1 MTERY
6 ADQARPD
13 AGLFI
18 DWDNLKLGLKDL
30 GRQPNISSL
39 LDAVGQRGRIVIAR
53 AYADWQQKSHAFDP
67 PNLYAAG
74 IEPVYVPIR
83 MHSGQLVKNSADVK
97 LAVDCIDFLNTAPH
111 LKTFFL
117 VSGDSDLLHL
127 VNFLRARGKRVIVVA
142 VSHTLS
148 PTLADNLDEL
158 MLYDVDIE
166 PARQPEVSVNGQRGR
181 ATTGAADTAA
191 VESRQLEEAFSAVA
205 DLLRT
210 RSNRVGSLF
219 SWIGIQLA
227 RRGIDYK
234 ALGFER
240 FKDFMQEAERRGNIR
255 ILTRGLQDWAYL
267 PEQYEHMTETELAAE
282 EQESNEDSELQS
294 VVAVQ
299 ALDPDAQRH
308 FLRYLVDLENR
319 SEYLIPPY
327 IVSHLI
333 RDSVLPSL
341 SQSQLRSLVR
351 DAIDEEIL
359 VPSTYTVPHRTTGK
373 PYELRTVRLNPDHPL
388 VRDVMDAAAVA
399 SGMSGDD

>member
-1 MTERY
+1 MTDRY
-6 ADQARPD
+6 SDQARPD

-166 PARQPEVSVNGQRGR
+166 PARQPEPSLNGKRQKP
-181 ATTGAADTAA
+181 ATDTDI
-191 VESRQLEEAFSAVA
+191 VENRQYDEAFSAVA
-205 DLLRT
+205 DLLRN

-240 FKDFMQEAERRGNIR
+240 FKDFMQEAERRGYIR

-282 EQESNEDSELQS
+282 EQEDNDGDGDLQS

-327 IVSHLI
+327 IVSHLT

-351 DAIDEEIL
+351 DAIDEDIL
-359 VPSTYTVPHRTTGK
+359 VPSTHTVPHRTTGK
-373 PYELRTVRLNPDHPL
+373 PYDLRTVRLNPEHPL

-399 SGMSGDD
+399 SGMSGEE

>member
-1 MTERY
+1 LTETFI
-6 ADQARPD
+6 DELRPD

-39 LDAVGQRGRIVIAR
+39 LDSLGQRGRIVIAR

-67 PNLYAAG
+67 PNLYNAG
-74 IEPVYVPIR
+74 IEPVYVPVR
-83 MHSGQLVKNSADVK
+83 MRSGQLVKNSADVK

-127 VNFLRARGKRVIVVA
+127 VNFLRARGKRVVVVA

-158 MLYDVDIE
+158 LLYDVDIE
-166 PARQPEVSVNGQRGR
+166 PVRQQESGVNGKKQKHP
-181 ATTGAADTAA
+181 AVDTQENPQYDA
-191 VESRQLEEAFSAVA
+191 AFSAVA
-205 DLLRT
+205 DLLRN

-219 SWIGIQLA
+219 SWIGIQLG
-227 RRGIDYK
+227 RRGVDYK
-234 ALGFER
+234 TLGFER
-240 FKDFMQEAERRGNIR
+240 FKDFMQEAERRGHIR

-267 PEQYEHMTETELAAE
+267 PEQYEHMTETELDAE
-282 EQESNEDSELQS
+282 EQEESEGENDLQP

-299 ALDPDAQRH
+299 ALDPDGQRN
-308 FLRYLVDLENR
+308 FLRYLVELEGR
-319 SEYLIPPY
+319 SDYLIPPY
-327 IVSHLI
+327 IVSHLV

-351 DAIDEEIL
+351 DAIAEEIL
-359 VPSTYTVPHRTTGK
+359 IPSTHTVPHRSTGK
-373 PYELRTVRLNPDHPL
+373 PYDLRTVKMNLNHTL
-388 VRDVMDAAAVA
+388 VGDFVNAATVE
-399 SGMSGDD
+399 SNGNE

>member
-1 MTERY
+1 MTESFI
-6 ADQARPD
+6 DELRPD

-39 LDAVGQRGRIVIAR
+39 LDSLGQRGRIVIAR

-67 PNLYAAG
+67 PNLYNAG
-74 IEPVYVPIR
+74 IEPVYVPVR
-83 MHSGQLVKNSADVK
+83 MRSGQLVKNSADVK

-127 VNFLRARGKRVIVVA
+127 VNFLRARGKRVVVVA

-158 MLYDVDIE
+158 LLYDVDIE
-166 PARQPEVSVNGQRGR
+166 PVRQQETSVNGKKQKHS
-181 ATTGAADTAA
+181 A
-191 VESRQLEEAFSAVA
+191 VEKEENPQYDAAFSAVA
-205 DLLRT
+205 DLLRN

-219 SWIGIQLA
+219 SWIGIQLG

-234 ALGFER
+234 TLGFER
-240 FKDFMQEAERRGNIR
+240 FKDFMQEAERRGHIR

-267 PEQYEHMTETELAAE
+267 PEQYEHMTETELDAE
-282 EQESNEDSELQS
+282 EQEETDGENDLQP

-299 ALDPDAQRH
+299 ALDPDGQRN
-308 FLRYLVDLENR
+308 FLRYLAELESR

-327 IVSHLI
+327 IVSHLV

-351 DAIDEEIL
+351 DAIAEEIL
-359 VPSTYTVPHRTTGK
+359 IPSTHTVPHRSTGK
-373 PYELRTVRLNPDHPL
+373 PYDLRTVKMNINHTL
-388 VRDVMDAAAVA
+388 VGDIVDAAALA
-399 SGMSGDD
+399 ADTNGNE